1 MMPMGQKRT
10 IYLFVIRVQKRF
22 SICNPQKLTDEG
34 ILDWKKID
42 WINDF
47 DNLGVAH
54 NIPYFLKTIIEE
66 NRNYRFKCEFE
77 GNRLSSSDKGR
88 NCMIYYISEL
98 ESS

>member
-1 MMPMGQKRT
+1 M
-10 IYLFVIRVQKRF
+10 
-22 SICNPQKLTDEG
+22 TDEG

-66 NRNYRFKCEFE
+66 KIEIIDLNVNLKAIGFFK
-77 GNRLSSSDKGR
+77 
-88 NCMIYYISEL
+88 
-98 ESS
+98 